1 MSGQVE
7 VRTSAV
13 PGAHLE
19 VGYEAAE
26 GSVVAALED
35 PAQGRKNT
43 SRLKKYVR
51 ST

>member
-19 VGYEAAE
+19 VGYDGRRECSSGPRGPSTRKEEHVAAE
-26 GSVVAALED
+26 E
-35 PAQGRKNT
+35 
-43 SRLKKYVR
+43 VR
-51 ST
+51 T